1 MRSINLI
8 LICSVFVSTVGFK
21 GCYGHRVLGIF
32 PLQCRSHFSM
42 FEALMKGL
50 ASRGHQVDV
59 ISLFPQKNPHPN
71 YTDIIKLP
79 SPDLQLFN
87 TLTYE
92 MMKKSVEEMEVQL
105 IGLVAGN
112 GACAELSNP
121 EMQRLIKNPPKDR
134 PYDLLITELFATNC
148 YMALGY
154 HLKVPTIATISTSL
168 YPWHDRIV
176 GNPANLAIRPNN
188 FYAPPLPM
196 DFSTRLYNTVYSYFI
211 DAYFKYLTVSP
222 QDAMV
227 KKYIDEKIPST
238 RDIERN
244 VALVLTNTHYS
255 FNGPVPMTSA
265 VIEVGGIHIRDD
277 DSKIPED
284 LEEWM
289 DRSTDGFVYF
299 SFGSMLRID
308 SLPEHIIRVFY
319 RSFEKISPIRVLM
332 KVTYEEQLPPGLP
345 KNIRTF
351 KWLPQLKVF
360 RHKHMKAFIT
370 HGGMLGI
377 QEAIHF
383 AIPMIA
389 MPIFAEQFS
398 NANRVAFIKIGIKLS
413 VEVLTEE
420 TLDEALHEI
429 FYNPI
434 YKKKILQVSAQFHD
448 RPMAPMDTAV
458 WWIEYVLRRGDQSLR
473 SVAMDLHWW
482 QIELL
487 DVYTAIL
494 VVIMISVFSIIS
506 FIRLIVKKL
515 FIDHL
520 GSLNGLAAG
529 KTSLQ

>member
-370 HGGMLGI
+370 HG
-377 QEAIHF
+377 
-383 AIPMIA
+383 
-389 MPIFAEQFS
+389 
-398 NANRVAFIKIGIKLS
+398 
-413 VEVLTEE
+413 VLTEE